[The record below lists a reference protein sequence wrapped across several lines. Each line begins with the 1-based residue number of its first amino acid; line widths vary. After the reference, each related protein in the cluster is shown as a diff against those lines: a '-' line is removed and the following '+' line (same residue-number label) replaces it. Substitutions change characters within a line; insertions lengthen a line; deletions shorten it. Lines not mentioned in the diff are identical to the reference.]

1 MGNLVLI
8 SSFTILPYSEVAI
21 KQVHQASSI
30 STDSMSNYQALQSY
44 VSGTV
49 QSLSVVQEE
58 SSDQRLNL
66 ANFLEQVRDK
76 TWVDI
81 KLVLS
86 TLVAVCIFFLCV
98 NIYNFPAARWSQ
110 LPKMWD
116 GQARL
121 IIFHVQR
128 RIEKP
133 LNLPFSIF

>member
-86 TLVAVCIFFLCV
+86 TLVAVCIFFFV
-98 NIYNFPAARWSQ
+98 R
-110 LPKMWD
+110 
-116 GQARL
+116 
-121 IIFHVQR
+121 
-128 RIEKP
+128 
-133 LNLPFSIF
+133 